1 MDEDAG
7 AINQVQRTKIK
18 EFRDLNLEPRLF
30 YEKVVPGGKF
40 DAFARQ
46 VQV

>member
-18 EFRDLNLEPRLF
+18 EFRDLNLPRKGIELAPGHHF
-30 YEKVVPGGKF
+30 PEKQPCKSP
-40 DAFARQ
+40 
-46 VQV
+46 

>member
-30 YEKVVPGGKF
+30 LGKTG
-40 DAFARQ
+40 AG
-46 VQV
+46 